1 MRMLKIFFARRF
13 ARFAGNAYLCRMEV
27 RRVFRA
33 ESREEYLREHLRIAE
48 PLMPASLTPVLRETL
63 AAIMAGDPEDP
74 LGPGCR
80 SRIARE
86 LGLGRQNM
94 SMRLRELRD
103 RGFVV
108 TDPIT
113 GRLRV
118 PAFLYPDPGR
128 QLYRIMLWE
137 DGEDG

>member
-1 MRMLKIFFARRF
+1 MEIRRT
-13 ARFAGNAYLCRMEV
+13 
-27 RRVFRA
+27 FRA
-33 ESREEYLREHLRIAE
+33 ESRQEYLEEHLRIVD
-48 PLMPASLTPVLRETL
+48 PLLPARLTPVLRETL

-80 SRIARE
+80 TRIARE
-86 LGLGRQNM
+86 LGLGKQNM

-103 RGFVV
+103 RGFVIA
-108 TDPIT
+108 DPIT

-128 QLYRIMLWE
+128 QLYRVLLRE
-137 DGEDG
+137 VGDDA

>member
-1 MRMLKIFFARRF
+1 MMKIFFARRF
-13 ARFAGNAYLCRMEV
+13 GRFAGSAYLCRMEV

-48 PLMPASLTPVLRETL
+48 PLMPATLTPVLRETL

-80 SRIARE
+80 ARIARE

-103 RGFVV
+103 RGF
-108 TDPIT
+108 IENIIINHCNSCWS
-113 GRLRV
+113 
-118 PAFLYPDPGR
+118 F
-128 QLYRIMLWE
+128 
-137 DGEDG
+137 